1 MKIILYFN
9 IKNLFYIKLQ
19 ISFGIA
25 KKKEKR
31 IKQRNLI
38 YKFDKLKIVIFWLFF
53 IYHFKIFVYNENP
66 SFFYPSI
73 ISDLELSC
81 DLIIYVFSLNW
92 LDFYQRPSSRY
103 FIISK
108 ISKSNMFYSEVD
120 FGLKDHWFVDF
131 SSIWSSI
138 W

>member
-38 YKFDKLKIVIFWLFF
+38 YKFDKLKIVIF
-53 IYHFKIFVYNENP
+53 
-66 SFFYPSI
+66 
-73 ISDLELSC
+73 
-81 DLIIYVFSLNW
+81 
-92 LDFYQRPSSRY
+92 
-103 FIISK
+103 
-108 ISKSNMFYSEVD
+108 
-120 FGLKDHWFVDF
+120 
-131 SSIWSSI
+131 
-138 W
+138 